1 MKITKEKLKQIIKEE
16 LELMEQEGEMPEDDP
31 KDVETRTEFAKKLKD
46 LSLKI
51 SKASKIDAAELQ
63 LINSIFDAILE
74 FANTNQG
81 RQILKIINDFTD
93 KKIK

>member
-16 LELMEQEGEMPEDDP
+16 LELMEQEDDP
-31 KDVETRTEFAKKLKD
+31 KSVETRTEFAKKLRD